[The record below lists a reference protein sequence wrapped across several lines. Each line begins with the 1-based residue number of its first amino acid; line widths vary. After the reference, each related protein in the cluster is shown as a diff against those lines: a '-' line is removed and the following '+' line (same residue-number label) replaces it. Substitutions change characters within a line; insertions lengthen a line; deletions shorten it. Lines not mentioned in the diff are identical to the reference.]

1 MVVHFVRF
9 PCGYPSK
16 GLKCYHKWL
25 HKQLSTKLAWNRTG
39 THCGK
44 KSCSQMKS
52 IRLSRGSEVSN
63 NDYSIEL
70 YSCGKNISSGL

>member
-1 MVVHFVRF
+1 MHLSF
-9 PCGYPSK
+9 PVDTSIKAGNAIINGCINK
-16 GLKCYHKWL
+16 FC
-25 HKQLSTKLAWNRTG
+25 AWHRT
-39 THCGK
+39 TAHCEE

-70 YSCGKNISSGL
+70 YSCGENISRGP